1 MCLESLREFL
11 AYTTK
16 IHKKVSDM
24 IVNYNIFLR
33 KIEGLSLHPDSFR
46 RLAGLMSIKQ
56 LVSQSILQPNLL
68 KKLFFDICYFFF
80 VLVRTND
87 RQNGDNHSND
97 CQIFCEDIF
106 NKLKYIIEKYSSLF
120 LGYKDDMAKFEDAE
134 DFTKHLQKNLF
145 VPETNLRNYSLRL
158 WLLVTREKSE
168 LLSR

>member
-1 MCLESLREFL
+1 MCLTCLKEFL

-16 IHKKVSDM
+16 IHKKITDM

-33 KIEGLSLHPDSFR
+33 KIEGLSLHPDNFR

-87 RQNGDNHSND
+87 RQSGDNHAND
-97 CQIFCEDIF
+97 C
-106 NKLKYIIEKYSSLF
+106 
-120 LGYKDDMAKFEDAE
+120 
-134 DFTKHLQKNLF
+134 
-145 VPETNLRNYSLRL
+145 
-158 WLLVTREKSE
+158 
-168 LLSR
+168 